1 MESKQLKVVIVG
13 HSGVGKTSLIGRY
26 IFDNFDAGSEAT
38 LGAVFH
44 EKQHVLPDKS
54 TVGLE
59 IWDTAGQERYR
70 SIAKIY
76 YKDAKV
82 VLAVYDVTS
91 ERSFNE
97 LKLWVDE
104 VRSNSSKST
113 RLIVVGNKIDLLS
126 EELNQNR
133 GEATYEVV
141 KQYCGEIGAELKLT
155 SAKDSRGVQELFDSV
170 AKKGGEAVMEMKAEQ
185 NQQRMQLK

>member
-44 EKQHVLPDKS
+44 EKQHILPDKS

-91 ERSFNE
+91 DRSFNE

-126 EELNQNR
+126 EELYQNR
-133 GEATYEVV
+133 GEATYESV
-141 KQYCGEIGAELKLT
+141 KFYCG
-155 SAKDSRGVQELFDSV
+155 
-170 AKKGGEAVMEMKAEQ
+170 
-185 NQQRMQLK
+185 